1 MLAAAVDI
9 VKDDGPGAL
18 LSGLGPT
25 VVGYGI
31 EGAMKV
37 SHVYEDSTVWSIDK
51 LRHVSLMY
59 ANTIS
64 SLACMRLPSL
74 YFLRF

>member
-1 MLAAAVDI
+1 MRTLCRRGSLIFVSHVRFFHFQTYDKGMLAAAVDI

-37 SHVYEDSTVWSIDK
+37 S
-51 LRHVSLMY
+51 M
-59 ANTIS
+59 
-64 SLACMRLPSL
+64 CMKIQLSGR
-74 YFLRF
+74 

>member
-1 MLAAAVDI
+1 MLSATVEIIKNEGAV
-9 VKDDGPGAL
+9 AL

-37 SHVYEDSTVWSIDK
+37 
-51 LRHVSLMY
+51 
-59 ANTIS
+59 
-64 SLACMRLPSL
+64 RLFSNSVCEL
-74 YFLRF
+74 IIIC

>member
-1 MLAAAVDI
+1 MLSAAVDI
-9 VKDDGPGAL
+9 VKKEGPATL

-37 SHVYEDSTVWSIDK
+37 CDSQIK
-51 LRHVSLMY
+51 FIL
-59 ANTIS
+59 
-64 SLACMRLPSL
+64 
-74 YFLRF
+74 

>member
-1 MLAAAVDI
+1 MLAATVDI
-9 VKDDGPGAL
+9 VKKEGPGAL

-37 SHVYEDSTVWSIDK
+37 RIVI
-51 LRHVSLMY
+51 
-59 ANTIS
+59 A
-64 SLACMRLPSL
+64 LAP
-74 YFLRF
+74 

>member
-1 MLAAAVDI
+1 MLSAAVDI
-9 VKDDGPGAL
+9 VKKEGPSTL

-37 SHVYEDSTVWSIDK
+37 CKHIVSFCEPSEMFPDLWMPQMDSLVCMK
-51 LRHVSLMY
+51 LPNLFSWRY
-59 ANTIS
+59 
-64 SLACMRLPSL
+64 
-74 YFLRF
+74 

>member
-1 MLAAAVDI
+1 MLAATAEI
-9 VKDDGPGAL
+9 VKNEGPGAL

-37 SHVYEDSTVWSIDK
+37 
-51 LRHVSLMY
+51 R
-59 ANTIS
+59 S
-64 SLACMRLPSL
+64 SFQIQGFVDFMRMLGS
-74 YFLRF
+74 

>member
-1 MLAAAVDI
+1 MLAATAEI
-9 VKDDGPGAL
+9 IKTEGAGAL

-37 SHVYEDSTVWSIDK
+37 
-51 LRHVSLMY
+51 
-59 ANTIS
+59 
-64 SLACMRLPSL
+64 
-74 YFLRF
+74 